1 MEGGTQLSNVDA
13 KSFALSDEKKGAISP
28 ISPISISSFENDE
41 PTQEEQATLRFVADK
56 LPWATF
62 LVAVIELCERFTYYG
77 VSGPFQNYIQHSYHD
92 PSGLPGAL
100 GRNDWRFLINWEK
113 GAK

>member
-1 MEGGTQLSNVDA
+1 MAGGTTLSNVDA
-13 KSFALSDEKKGAISP
+13 KPTAFLDEKNGAVSP
-28 ISPISISSFENDE
+28 ASISSFDNEE
-41 PTQEEQATLRFVADK
+41 PTEEERATLRFVADK

-77 VSGPFQNYIQHSYHD
+77 ISGPFQNYIQRSYKD

-100 GRNDWRFLINWEK
+100 GRIHWGFYQ
-113 GAK
+113 

>member
-1 MEGGTQLSNVDA
+1 MQDMAGGTALGSVDA
-13 KSFALSDEKKGAISP
+13 KSTVFSDEKKGAISP
-28 ISPISISSFENDE
+28 TSLSSFDDDVPTEDE
-41 PTQEEQATLRFVADK
+41 RATLRFVADK

-77 VSGPFQNYIQHSYHD
+77 ISGPFQNYIQHSYKD

-100 GRNDWRFLINWEK
+100 GRIHQCYLILGK
-113 GAK
+113 IGAK

>member
-1 MEGGTQLSNVDA
+1 MEGGTQLSNVDD
-13 KSFALSDEKKGAISP
+13 KSIALSDEKKGALSP
-28 ISPISISSFENDE
+28 VSILSFDNDE

-77 VSGPFQNYIQHSYHD
+77 ISGPFQNYIQHSYHD

-100 GRNDWRFLINWEK
+100 GRNYWRFSIDWEK